1 MFAEDYPGGAELT
14 TEVLVSSSNLAA
26 GKVRSSQL
34 TMEALSA
41 GVDKY
46 WIFTNFS
53 SMNPELI
60 PAIIANLNYSIVEY
74 DFKYCSYRSPE
85 KHLAI
90 GGEEC
95 NCHNTN
101 LGKMISAFFYGAHSL
116 FWMSDKQRERYEKY
130 FPFIGRKN
138 SILLSSIF
146 SPYFIY

>member
-74 DFKYCSYRSPE
+74 DFKYCSYS
-85 KHLAI
+85 
-90 GGEEC
+90 
-95 NCHNTN
+95 
-101 LGKMISAFFYGAHSL
+101 
-116 FWMSDKQRERYEKY
+116 
-130 FPFIGRKN
+130 FP
-138 SILLSSIF
+138 
-146 SPYFIY
+146 